1 MDAIYYLFAA
11 ALAVIAIQAAIAIWT
26 PRKTAIRAAAVVTTI
41 AFMPLAY
48 VTLAELLSR
57 PKPISME
64 WFERNSERATVL
76 GASLDEG
83 KAIYL
88 WLLLEGSRKP
98 RFYVLPWQQQT
109 AEQLED
115 TLESVIR
122 NRGSVVLNKPF
133 TKRSNTERGSLSIEI
148 KPPPTLPLKPPQLP
162 PRIFN
167 PRGQQI

>member
-1 MDAIYYLFAA
+1 MDIIYYLFSS
-11 ALAVIAIQAAIAIWT
+11 ALAVIGIQSAIAIWT
-26 PRKTAIRAAAVVTTI
+26 PRKTWIRAGAVLTTVLFVPI
-41 AFMPLAY
+41 AYA
-48 VTLAELLSR
+48 TLTVLLSK
-57 PKPISME
+57 PKPVSME
-64 WFERNSERATVL
+64 WFERNAERATVL

-88 WLLLEGSRKP
+88 WLLLEGSKEP

-115 TLESVIR
+115 TLESAIKSRSEVI
-122 NRGSVVLNKPF
+122 LKDPF
-133 TKRSNTERGSLSIEI
+133 TKRSNQETSSLSIEI

-167 PRGQQI
+167 PRGNQI